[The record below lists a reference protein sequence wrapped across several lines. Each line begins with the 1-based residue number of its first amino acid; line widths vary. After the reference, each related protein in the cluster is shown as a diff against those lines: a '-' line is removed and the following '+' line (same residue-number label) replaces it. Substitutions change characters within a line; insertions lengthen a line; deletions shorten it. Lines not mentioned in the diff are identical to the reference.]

1 MKFVI
6 NGCFGGFGLSKAA
19 IKWLMENKGW
29 KVADHVDPSKLY
41 YNDCKKLLE
50 EGYHFYNYK
59 SSYEPLNGPTFLA
72 STNDLEFRSN
82 PDIVECV
89 EVLGKKADGDF
100 ASLEVV
106 EADYPIE
113 QLEIDEYDG
122 NETLQTIPV
131 RF

>member
-6 NGCFGGFGLSKAA
+6 NSCFGGFGLSKEA
-19 IKWLMENKGW
+19 KEWLAEHKGW
-29 KVADHVDPSKLY
+29 KVADHVDPDKLY
-41 YNDCKKLLE
+41 HGDCQKLLE
-50 EGYHFYNYK
+50 EGYHFYNYE
-59 SSYEPLNGPTFLA
+59 SSYEPLNGLSFLA
-72 STNDLEFRSN
+72 STYELEFRSN

-89 EVLGKKADGDF
+89 EVLGKLANGMC
-100 ASLEVV
+100 ANLEVV

-113 QLEIDEYDG
+113 QLEIHEYDG